1 MDYIDKKSWLF
12 KNTLKHSSYLA
23 MFLVYSYCYVFSL
36 VVIYC
41 VSVNSQYLSK
51 ESVTTH
57 KII

>member
-1 MDYIDKKSWLF
+1 MDYIDKKSWFF

-23 MFLVYSYCYVFSL
+23 TFLVHSYHYVFSL

-41 VSVNSQYLSK
+41 VSVNSEYLSK
-51 ESVTTH
+51 EGVTTH

>member
-1 MDYIDKKSWLF
+1 MDYIDKKSWFF
-12 KNTLKHSSYLA
+12 KNTLKRSYLA